1 MLYGKKRKQVLQ
13 PENTSRQPYVG
24 VIETTMMYHSN
35 EEHGKE
41 NVVSV
46 SLHNE
51 LFIFMKH
58 SP

>member
-1 MLYGKKRKQVLQ
+1 MLYSKKRKQISQ
-13 PENTSRQPYVG
+13 SEKTSGQPYVG

-46 SLHNE
+46 S
-51 LFIFMKH
+51 FA
-58 SP
+58 